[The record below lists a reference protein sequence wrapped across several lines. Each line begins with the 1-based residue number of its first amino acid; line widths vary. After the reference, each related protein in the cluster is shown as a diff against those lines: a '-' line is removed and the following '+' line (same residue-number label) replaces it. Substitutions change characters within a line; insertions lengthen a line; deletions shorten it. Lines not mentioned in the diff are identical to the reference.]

1 MMLGLPESTDLRKQI
16 PKDQFMSRFGVK
28 GKDKTRFDSQI
39 HAIIIRSQISPT
51 SVNLRAGKD
60 VSSIY
65 VIELQ
70 LNVHE
75 CDGRNIE
82 FLDKMGHKAV
92 YMLTYGSETRL
103 AVFEETLFITEWDRT
118 GSSRLELIGLDLDEV
133 WANIVRLIGDLPPE
147 VPLKEAVEE
156 HIRVENINREIAA
169 LEKKFTKTKQNHEQ
183 RAIYAEIQKLEK
195 ERDTKPSAP
204 APSPAET
211 EEKPTRVQGMPVSRR
226 ARTYS
231 QPLGGFINPRS
242 MTRIQ
247 FDDGIQLGPEE
258 IDASIVGTAV
268 DYLTRLMLGT
278 PAEEAFEI
286 SIAGSIMA
294 RCFDEVFDLVT
305 LYINGLD
312 NESIVAACTV
322 VMFDSYARAGRAP
335 STNPFDLEV
344 DADTCENIRTMV
356 RRGLAFFKEYG
367 PVTEHGPR
375 FPGGYTDTVPQGDG
389 DFLTEDTIWDF
400 KVSKNIPTAQHTLQL
415 AMYYLMGKH
424 STNEHFETIEK
435 IGIFNPRLNAAFV
448 LDMSNVPENTI
459 KTIEKDVIGY
469 P

>member
-1 MMLGLPESTDLRKQI
+1 MLGLPESTDLRKQL
-16 PKDQFMSRFGVK
+16 PKDQFMSRFGIR

-39 HAIIIRSQISPT
+39 HAIIIRSQISPA

-92 YMLTYGSETRL
+92 YILTYGSETRL

-118 GSSRLELIGLDLDEV
+118 GSSKLELVGLDLDEV
-133 WANIVRLIGDLPPE
+133 WANIVRLIGDLPPD
-147 VPLKEAVEE
+147 VPLKEAVAE
-156 HIRVENINREIAA
+156 HIRVENINKEIAA

-211 EEKPTRVQGMPVSRR
+211 EEKPMRVRGMPVSRR
-226 ARTYS
+226 AKTYS
-231 QPLGGFINPRS
+231 QPIGGFINPRS

-294 RCFDEVFDLVT
+294 RCFDEVFDLIT

-312 NESIVAACTV
+312 NESIATACVV
-322 VMFDSYARAGRAP
+322 VMFDSYARAGRPP

-344 DADTCENIRTMV
+344 DDVTCENIRTMV
-356 RRGLAFFKEYG
+356 RRGLTFFEEYG

-389 DFLTEDTIWDF
+389 DFLTKDTIWDF
-400 KVSKNIPTAQHTLQL
+400 KVSKNTPTAQHTLQL

-424 STNEHFETIEK
+424 STNKHFETVEK
-435 IGIFNPRLNAAFV
+435 IGIFNPRLNAAFI
-448 LDMSNVPENTI
+448 LDMSTVPKNVIE
-459 KTIEKDVIGY
+459 TIEKDVIGY